1 VTLCRTQSHS
11 DQIALGGLEKKTI
24 FQGIDKGHFSSALPE
39 TMDAVL
45 THISCARLPAAA
57 YALCRRLHNCCSL
70 PLLQSPLAE

>member
-1 VTLCRTQSHS
+1 MLSGRENEDAGRPASATLRRTQSHS

-45 THISCARLPAAA
+45 THISCARLLLAA
-57 YALCRRLHNCCSL
+57 
-70 PLLQSPLAE
+70 